1 MEAVKIG
8 HSKLRRALRA
18 SLSDQLAV
26 NMEIKF
32 EMKIDS
38 VLPGDLDQ
46 EAPIHDSAL
55 CLQCISLT
63 L

>member
-26 NMEIKF
+26 NMEIQF
-32 EMKIDS
+32 EMKIDN

-46 EAPIHDSAL
+46 EAPNKTVHHM
-55 CLQCISLT
+55 
-63 L
+63 